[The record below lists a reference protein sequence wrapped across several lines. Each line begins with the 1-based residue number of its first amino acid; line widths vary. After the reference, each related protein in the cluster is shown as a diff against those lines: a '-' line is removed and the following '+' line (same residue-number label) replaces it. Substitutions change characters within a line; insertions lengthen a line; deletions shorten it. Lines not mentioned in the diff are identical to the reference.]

1 MGTEE
6 VEIGSV
12 EDYFAHVGVAALKIT
27 KDLLQIGDVLHIKGH
42 TTDTLQEVSSIQR
55 EHESIREAHAGDAV
69 GIKVNEKVR
78 THDIVYKVISGE
90 HAY

>member
-1 MGTEE
+1 MGAGE
-6 VEIGSV
+6 VEIGLV

-27 KDLLQIGDVLHIKGH
+27 GDSVQIGDVLHIKGH

-55 EHESIREAHAGDAV
+55 DHEDVREAFNGEAV

-78 THDIVYKVISGE
+78 AHDIVYKVISGE
-90 HAY
+90 QNY